1 VTRRLGFGLRPR
13 LLAALVAT
21 SVVTLVV
28 AALALLPPLQ
38 DNLTNQA
45 ATDLESTTVADVP
58 LFQSRII
65 ASLRATRGRPRE
77 VRLNQLR
84 LDLQDR
90 AFTLRQRADARV
102 IVADSVPGDPIVA
115 DTDFAGSP
123 VPESEILQTVIDATG
138 STVRGDNQVTVARPI
153 DVPRSLSLDA
163 PAETSF
169 VLVTQKQLTDVT
181 TAVDQVRNA
190 FVAAAL
196 VGLLVAVLLGIAL
209 ATTLGRRLARLRAG
223 AIRVIREGIEAPSP
237 RDDGSDEV
245 GDLARALAAMQE
257 ALRRQE
263 AARRAF
269 VATASHELRTPLT
282 SLQGTLEL
290 LHEDLVDG
298 RLDQEEAREQVASA
312 QEQLRRLGN
321 LAAELLDLSRLDA
334 AVPLRSEPVELGE
347 LTRAVAAEFEL
358 RADDVGVRLDVPT
371 PPGPVWASGDPGAV
385 ARVVRILL
393 DNALRSSP
401 PRTRVTLIAGYRG
414 ERASIEVADGGPG
427 VPAADRERIF
437 ERFERG
443 TGASSSGGFGLG
455 LAIGRELAER
465 MGGRLELAADDGAPG
480 ARFAIELPIELPAG
494 SHPEPEPAR
503 TAR

>member
-1 VTRRLGFGLRPR
+1 VKLRVGFGLRPR
-13 LLAALVAT
+13 LLAALVFT
-21 SVVTLVV
+21 SIVTLVV

-38 DNLTNQA
+38 DNLTDQA
-45 ATDLESTTVADVP
+45 ARDLEATTTADAP
-58 LFQSRII
+58 LFEDRIE
-65 ASLRATRGRPRE
+65 ASLRASRGRGRQE
-77 VRLNQLR
+77 RLNRLQ

-90 AFTLRQRADARV
+90 AFTLRQRTDARV
-102 IVADSVPGDPIVA
+102 IVADSVPSDPMIT
-115 DTDFAGSP
+115 DTDFGGSS
-123 VPESEILQTVIDATG
+123 VPISDILRTVIDRTG
-138 STVRGDNQVTVARPI
+138 DTVRGDNRVTVTRPL
-153 DVPRSLSLDA
+153 DVPQSVSLDA

-169 VLVTQKQLTDVT
+169 VLVTQKQLDDVT

-196 VGLLVAVLLGIAL
+196 VGLLVAALLGIAL

-223 AIRVIREGIEAPSP
+223 AMRVIREGIDAPTP
-237 RDDGSDEV
+237 RDDSEDEV
-245 GDLARALAAMQE
+245 GDLARTLAAMQQ

-290 LHEDLVDG
+290 LQEDIVEE
-298 RLDQEEAREQVASA
+298 RLDPAEARELVAGA
-312 QEQLRRLGN
+312 REQLRRLTN
-321 LAAELLDLSRLDA
+321 LSAELLDLSRLDA

-358 RADDVGVRLDVPT
+358 RAADASLVLDVPV
-371 PPGPVWASGDPGAV
+371 PPGPVWAGGDPDAV

-401 PRTRVTLIAGYRG
+401 HSTTVTVTAAYHG
-414 ERASIEVADGGPG
+414 ERACIDVADEGPG
-427 VPAADRERIF
+427 VPEADRERIF

-443 TGASSSGGFGLG
+443 TAASGAGGFGLG
-455 LAIGRELAER
+455 LAIGRELAQR
-465 MGGRLELAADDGAPG
+465 MGGALTLAAGTGAGG
-480 ARFAIELPIELPAG
+480 ARFVLELPIELPAG

-503 TAR
+503 TAG

>member
-13 LLAALVAT
+13 LLAALVFT

-38 DNLTNQA
+38 DNLTDQA
-45 ATDLESTTVADVP
+45 ATDLEATTVADVP
-58 LFQSRII
+58 LFRGRLT
-65 ASLRATRGRPRE
+65 ASLRATRGRPRDE
-77 VRLNQLR
+77 RLNRLR
-84 LDLQDR
+84 LDVQDR

-102 IVADSVPGDPIVA
+102 IVADSVPGDPIIA
-115 DTDFAGSP
+115 DTDFGGSP
-123 VPESEILQTVIDATG
+123 VPVSEILRTVIDETG
-138 STVRGDNQVTVARPI
+138 STVRGDAQVTVTRPI
-153 DVPRSLSLDA
+153 EVPRSVSLDA

-190 FVAAAL
+190 FLAAAL
-196 VGLLVAVLLGIAL
+196 VGLLVALLLGIAL

-223 AIRVIREGIEAPSP
+223 AVRVIREGIDAPAP
-237 RDDGSDEV
+237 RDEGSDEV
-245 GDLARALAAMQE
+245 GDLARTLAAMQQ

-298 RLDQEEAREQVASA
+298 RLDQDEAREQVAGA

-347 LTRAVAAEFEL
+347 LTRAVAAEFDL
-358 RADDVGVRLDVPT
+358 RASEARVAIEVPA
-371 PPGPVWASGDPGAV
+371 PLGPVWASGDPGAV

-393 DNALRSSP
+393 DNALRYSP
-401 PRTRVTLIAGYRG
+401 PGGTIVVAAAYHGEQAG
-414 ERASIEVADGGPG
+414 IEVADRGPG
-427 VPAADRERIF
+427 VPAEDRERIF

-443 TGASSSGGFGLG
+443 TSASSAGGFGLG
-455 LAIGRELAER
+455 LAIGRELAAR
-465 MGGRLELAADDGAPG
+465 MGGALELADGEELG
-480 ARFAIELPIELPAG
+480 ARFVLTLPIELPAG
-494 SHPEPEPAR
+494 SQAELE
-503 TAR
+503 TARAAG